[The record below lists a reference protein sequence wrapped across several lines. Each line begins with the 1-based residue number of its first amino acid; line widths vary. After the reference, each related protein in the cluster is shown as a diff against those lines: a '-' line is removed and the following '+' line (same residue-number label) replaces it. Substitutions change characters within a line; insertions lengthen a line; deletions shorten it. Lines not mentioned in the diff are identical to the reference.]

1 VSDNAPTPVRIER
14 LLADYAAK
22 VRALIASHGLGQH
35 GIDPDDVE
43 QEVRIRL
50 WKAVERDRSAAFGA
64 SYIQRVVAST
74 VIDAIRR
81 AQVRAADP
89 LPDES
94 EEGVF
99 LPDEAVGPERRAS
112 EGQHLEALRLSL
124 DELPERRRL
133 PIAMHL
139 QGFAQKEIAD
149 VIGTSEEA
157 ARKLIARGLDELKQR
172 LRERGCGEFDD

>member
-1 VSDNAPTPVRIER
+1 MSDNAPTPVRIER

-22 VRALIASHGLGQH
+22 VRALIASHGLGQL

-81 AQVRAADP
+81 AQVRATDP

-99 LPDEAVGPERRAS
+99 LPDEAVGPERSAS

-157 ARKLIARGLDELKQR
+157 ARKLIARGLEELKQR
-172 LRERGCGEFDD
+172 LRDRGCGEFDD